1 MLKEGDPAPNV
12 QLQCDTG
19 EPFNLESLR
28 GKKVVL
34 YFYPKASTPGCTV
47 EAREFR
53 DALREFES
61 KDAVVIGISPDTPK
75 AQANFKTNECLPFL
89 LLCDVGR
96 SVAEAYGV
104 LKEKNLY
111 GKKVLGVER
120 TTFVIGEDGTVRKIF
135 PKVKPAGHAREVL
148 SVL

>member
-1 MLKEGDPAPNV
+1 MLREGDPAPNV
-12 QLQCDTG
+12 QLQCDSG

-28 GKKVVL
+28 GKKVIL

-53 DALREFES
+53 DAIKQF
-61 KDAVVIGISPDTPK
+61 DAVIIGISPDTPQ
-75 AQANFKTNECLPFL
+75 AQTGFKSKECLPFL
-89 LLCDVGR
+89 LLCDVGK
-96 SVAEAYGV
+96 SVAESYGV

-111 GKKVLGVER
+111 GKKVIGVER
-120 TTFVIGEDGTVRKIF
+120 TTFVIGEDGKVRKIF
-135 PKVKPAGHAREVL
+135 SKVKPEGHAKEVL